1 MIPLIFLDTNILLD
15 LLLERPGYATAA
27 RILQLQEDGKIEA
40 CLSVLSL
47 ANIAYVLRKTLP
59 KSLIAPTLKQISAVV
74 TVLPM
79 DDAQLQQALLLD
91 GPDLE
96 DLLQVTC
103 AKAAGCPILL
113 THNIRDFHIKKGL
126 HAAFLLPD
134 IQTPETFLQSLV

>member
-1 MIPLIFLDTNILLD
+1 MIPRIFLDTNILLD
-15 LLLERPGYATAA
+15 LLLERPGYAAAA

-74 TVLPM
+74 TVLPV
-79 DDAQLQQALLLD
+79 DDDQLQQALLLD
-91 GPDLE
+91 GSDLE

-113 THNIRDFHIKKGL
+113 THNVKDFRIRKGL
-126 HAAFLLPD
+126 HASYALPD
-134 IQTPETFLQSLV
+134 IQTPETFLQSRV